1 MINNVKVAKKYKG
14 QKLINISEYNNKI
27 IQDYK
32 EFIIYNN
39 KIFKKNKR
47 QSKYHQ
53 DKGHNFEIC
62 KNSRNNEKER
72 VLN

>member
-1 MINNVKVAKKYKG
+1 MINNVTVAKKYKG

-27 IQDYK
+27 IEDYK

-39 KIFKKNKR
+39 KIFKNKR

-53 DKGHNFEIC
+53 DKGHNIEIFKF
-62 KNSRNNEKER
+62 KNS
-72 VLN
+72 